1 MFWQELRSALVGR
14 LFTPEAL
21 ATFAI
26 KAVQVVVV
34 VLLALFLSWLARR
47 ILNRVMLG
55 RSRLAQKPSARTA
68 MTVLRSLV
76 YYVFFFGALVTVLR
90 VIGVDFA
97 AILAGAGVVGLAIGF
112 GAQTLVRDFLA
123 GFFLLFEDAVNVGD
137 IIAVG
142 DIVGTVEFIG
152 IRRTQV
158 RSYDGT
164 LHTIPNGELTR
175 FGNKTREWMRAIA
188 MVDLAYEQD
197 AERGMQI
204 AQKAADRWYAEHSD
218 VALAPPEVHG
228 LLSLGDSGVT
238 IRVVVTVRPPH
249 NWSVE
254 RELRLTLKKTFDAE
268 GVEIPFP
275 RRVVYNRDGG
285 SEGRHGG
292 GRQP

>member
-26 KAVQVVVV
+26 KAVQIAVV
-34 VLLALFLSWLARR
+34 VLLAWFLSWLVRR
-47 ILNRVMLG
+47 LLNRMMLG

-90 VIGVDFA
+90 ILGVDFA

-142 DIVGTVEFIG
+142 DVAGTVEFIG

-175 FGNKTREWMRAIA
+175 FGNKTREWMRAMA
-188 MVDLAYEQD
+188 VVDLAYEQD
-197 AERGMQI
+197 PERGMQI

-218 VALAPPEVHG
+218 IALAPPEVQG

-249 NWSVE
+249 NWGAE
-254 RELRLTLKKTFDAE
+254 RELRLMLKKTFDAE

-275 RRVVYNRDGG
+275 RRVVYNREDKA
-285 SEGRHGG
+285 
-292 GRQP
+292 